1 MPSYARSSSE
11 SEQHQMSTEPE
22 STQSAAPA
30 KLKRTQLQRF
40 PSPIPVWGIV
50 QSLAQIPEGVASGR
64 HSHPGGPDVGYIVRG
79 DVAMDFDDRPTLTLR
94 TGDPFMI
101 PPGVIHNA
109 RNIGT
114 VTTKMLSTYVVD
126 EAQPLATL
134 FDE

>member
-1 MPSYARSSSE
+1 MT
-11 SEQHQMSTEPE
+11 TEPE
-22 STQSAAPA
+22 ATWAATSTTF
-30 KLKRTQLQRF
+30 KRTELQRF
-40 PSPIPVWGIV
+40 PSPIPGWEIV
-50 QSLAQIPEGVASGR
+50 QSLAEIPEGIASGR
-64 HSHPGGPDVGYIVRG
+64 HSHPGPEVGYIVRG
-79 DVAMDFDDRPTLTLR
+79 DVAMEFDDRPTLTLH
-94 TGDPFMI
+94 TGDPFLI

>member
-1 MPSYARSSSE
+1 
-11 SEQHQMSTEPE
+11 MSTEQE

-30 KLKRTQLQRF
+30 KFKRTELQRF
-40 PSPIPVWGIV
+40 PSPIRGWEIV
-50 QSLAQIPEGVASGR
+50 QSLAEIPGGVASGR
-64 HSHPGGPDVGYIVRG
+64 HSHPGPEVGYIVRG
-79 DVAMDFDDRPTLTLR
+79 DVAMEFDDRPTLTLR

-101 PPGVIHNA
+101 PPGVTHNA

-126 EAQPLATL
+126 EAQPLASL

>member
-1 MPSYARSSSE
+1 MT
-11 SEQHQMSTEPE
+11 TEPE
-22 STQSAAPA
+22 TTRAATPTTF
-30 KLKRTQLQRF
+30 KRTELQRF
-40 PSPIPVWGIV
+40 PSPIPGWEIV
-50 QSLAQIPEGVASGR
+50 QSLAEIPEGIASGR
-64 HSHPGGPDVGYIVRG
+64 HSHPGPEVGYIVRG
-79 DVAMDFDDRPTLTLR
+79 DVAMEFDDRPTLTLH
-94 TGDPFMI
+94 TGDPFLI

>member
-1 MPSYARSSSE
+1 MT
-11 SEQHQMSTEPE
+11 TEPE
-22 STQSAAPA
+22 FTQSTALA
-30 KLKRTQLQRF
+30 KFKRTELQRF
-40 PSPIPVWGIV
+40 PSPISGGEIV
-50 QSLAQIPEGVASGR
+50 QSLAEIPEGVASGR
-64 HSHPGGPDVGYIVRG
+64 HSHAGGPEVGYIVRG
-79 DVAMDFDDRPTLTLR
+79 DVAMEFEDRPTLNLR

-126 EAQPLATL
+126 EAQPLASL